1 MQQQAIN
8 KPRWYHLAIYT
19 VGGIVVGLSL
29 GIVLW
34 L

>member
-1 MQQQAIN
+1 MHQQILN
-8 KPRWYHLAIYT
+8 SPRWYHLAIYT

-29 GIVLW
+29 GVILW